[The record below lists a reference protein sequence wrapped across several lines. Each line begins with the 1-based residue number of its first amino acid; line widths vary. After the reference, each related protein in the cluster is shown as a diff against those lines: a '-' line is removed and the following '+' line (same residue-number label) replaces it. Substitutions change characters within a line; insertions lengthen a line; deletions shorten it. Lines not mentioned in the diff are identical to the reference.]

1 MSVQI
6 SEQDLHAVFKEKIA
20 ESAANDLPLQIVG
33 GGSKAFY
40 GNASKGEI
48 LEVAGHSGI
57 IDYDPAELVIT
68 LRGGCK
74 LVDVEAL
81 LAEHGQMFGFE
92 PPHFSEQATIGGMVA
107 SGLAGPRRAF
117 AGGIRDYILGVK
129 ILDGRGEVLNFG
141 GRVIKNVAGFDVSRL
156 MVGAM
161 GTLGVLLEV
170 SLRVI
175 PCFET
180 ETTLCFEHDNA
191 EQHIEWINELGGKPL
206 PISASLWHKGQS
218 QIRLSGSQQ
227 GVDSAVKNLGGETCD
242 SPWSDMCELTHEFF
256 KDQSKINRI
265 SIAPTREFSLERD
278 QMIEW
283 GGAQRWITGDCDIA
297 RMRERLQD
305 KQGSL
310 CLFHSDHSE
319 PVFQLIDEASLVL
332 HRSLKSKFDPA
343 RIFNRDRLYPGL

>member
-1 MSVQI
+1 MPVQI
-6 SEQDLHAVFKEKIA
+6 SDQDLHASFKEKVV
-20 ESAANDLPLQIVG
+20 ESAANDLPLQIKG

-40 GNASKGEI
+40 GNPAKGEI

-74 LVDVEAL
+74 LVDVETL
-81 LAEHGQMFGFE
+81 LAEQGQMFGFE
-92 PPHFSEQATIGGMVA
+92 PPHFSNDATIGGMVA

-117 AGGIRDYILGVK
+117 AGGIRDYILGAK
-129 ILDGRGEVLNFG
+129 ILDGRGDVLNFG
-141 GRVIKNVAGFDVSRL
+141 GRVIKNVAGFDVARL
-156 MVGAM
+156 TVGSM

-180 ETTLCFEHDNA
+180 ETTLCFEHENA
-191 EQHIEWINELGGKPL
+191 EQHIRWINELAGQPL

-227 GVDSAVKNLGGETCD
+227 GIESATKKLGGDVCE
-242 SPWSDMCELTHEFF
+242 SPWQDLRELSHDFF
-256 KDQSKINRI
+256 ENQGNISRI
-265 SIAPTREFSLERD
+265 SIAPTQSFSLDRD
-278 QMIEW
+278 QLIEW
-283 GGAQRWITGDCDIA
+283 GGAQRWITGECDIE

-310 CLFHSDHSE
+310 CLFRSDHSV
-319 PVFQLIDEASLVL
+319 PVFQSPDEVTMVL
-332 HRSLKSKFDPA
+332 HRSVKSKFDPA
-343 RIFNRDRLYPGL
+343 RIFNRGRFYPGP